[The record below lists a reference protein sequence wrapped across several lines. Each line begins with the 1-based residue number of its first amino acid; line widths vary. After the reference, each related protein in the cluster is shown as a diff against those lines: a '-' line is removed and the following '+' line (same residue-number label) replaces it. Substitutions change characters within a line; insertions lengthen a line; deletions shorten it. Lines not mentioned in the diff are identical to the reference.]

1 MVATALLNVPDAT
14 FQVFEDGDGVRWRLR
29 ADDGTTLAVS
39 DGAYESRH
47 AALRAVQRLKHVAAT
62 AGVEAGDD

>member
-14 FQVFEDGDGVRWRLR
+14 FQVFDHDGDVRWWLR
-29 ADDGTTLAVS
+29 TDDGTTLAVS

-47 AALRAVQRLKHVAAT
+47 AAMRDVQRLKHVAAS
-62 AGVEAGDD
+62 AGVEAGD

>member
-1 MVATALLNVPDAT
+1 VVATALLTVPDAT
-14 FQVFEDGDGVRWRLR
+14 FQVFDDDGDVRWRLR

-47 AALRAVQRLKHVAAT
+47 AAMRDVQRLKHVAAS
-62 AGVEAGDD
+62 AGVETDD